1 MQFKHPE
8 LLYALFLLLIPILV
22 HLFQLRKFQKEAFTN
37 VAFLKEV
44 TQQTR
49 KSSQLKKWLI
59 LLTRLL
65 LLAAIIFAFAQP
77 FISKTNIFNT
87 DKETVIYL
95 DNSFSMQAKGKQG
108 ELLKRAIQDLI
119 SNVPEN
125 QKLSLFT
132 NDNVYRNTSIKAIK
146 NDLLQLEYSGKPMNT
161 NAVLLKAKTLFSR
174 NSSLY
179 KNLIYISD
187 FQQKNGALQ
196 EESDTLINILPVKLQ
211 PVNSNNITLD
221 SAYISNTTASN
232 IELTVSLKN
241 NGDNLENLP
250 ISLYN
255 NDELIAKT
263 SVAINKTAETTF
275 TLPNNTVI
283 NGTITIEDTGLQY
296 DNRLFFN
303 INSTPKINVLAISD
317 ENPLFLQRIYT
328 EDEFNFTVVPSDQ
341 LNYNDIDKQNLI
353 ILNDLKNIPAPLI
366 SALNT
371 FTDQGGYIAV
381 IPTNDAPL
389 AVYNLLLNNFNVTYN
404 DFIESEKHITTI
416 NFSHPLYNS
425 GVFEKEVRN
434 FQYPQISSFYDV
446 NSVGSSILQYEDG
459 KPFLMLNKNAY
470 IFTASLSND
479 NSNFKNS
486 PLIVPTLYNMAK
498 NSFKIPA
505 LYYNIGN
512 DNNFDVN
519 VQLGQDDILS
529 LKKDGIDLIP
539 KQQYFNNKVSINTL
553 DAPTIAGIYT
563 IQNKDE
569 AIQNV
574 SYNYN
579 RSESELVYQNLPNT
593 NNLTISNSIA
603 DTFDSIKSEANV
615 NALWKW
621 FAIFALVLLVI
632 EMLILKYF
640 K

>member
-8 LLYALFLLLIPILV
+8 LLYALFLLLIPIIV

-174 NSSLY
+174 NSSLH

-296 DNRLFFN
+296 DNSLFFN

-371 FTDQGGYIAV
+371 FTDQGGYITI

-389 AVYNLLLNNFNVTYN
+389 AVYNMLLNNFNVTFN
-404 DFIESEKHITTI
+404 DFIEVEKHITTI

-425 GVFEKEVRN
+425 GVFKKEVRN

-459 KPFLMLNKNAY
+459 KQFLMLNKNAY

-505 LYYNIGN
+505 LYYTIGN

-579 RSESELVYQNLPNT
+579 RSESELVYQSLPNT
-593 NNLTISNSIA
+593 NNLTVSNSIA